1 MLTVLLNACENH
13 THEEFEQ
20 EPIPLQDSI
29 LSSFPSEI
37 VCVPGIE
44 SVIYLNECVRGEDS
58 GIDNTLKNDYT
69 CKISRIGS
77 ESINDFITNTPEGI
91 YIKSQEKNI
100 GNHPLCIEIYN
111 KTNELLSRKEFV
123 VKVINPQQSHIKK
136 TILLLGDSWTAIN
149 SITGEG
155 YVHFIHECFQKT
167 GIISPTFIGTRAT
180 NNGIKHEGR
189 GGYMALTWASKPTND
204 IVNPLWNPETDE
216 LDFTRYRQE
225 LCGNNTP
232 IDLVNI
238 QLGVNE
244 SLRKNENSDDDI
256 NTHVNA
262 FIKLIEAIQKD
273 SPSCKIIVQQCGLDE
288 ANYDAFSNFEGGK
301 FNKES
306 YQANIYKLRVALY
319 NELSKRS
326 DFNNT
331 VFWGQAVLGLNR
343 WSNYDNAVH
352 PNTDGYK
359 EMGYMAVPQMID
371 ILLR

>member
-1 MLTVLLNACENH
+1 
-13 THEEFEQ
+13 
-20 EPIPLQDSI
+20 
-29 LSSFPSEI
+29 
-37 VCVPGIE
+37 
-44 SVIYLNECVRGEDS
+44 
-58 GIDNTLKNDYT
+58 
-69 CKISRIGS
+69 
-77 ESINDFITNTPEGI
+77 
-91 YIKSQEKNI
+91 
-100 GNHPLCIEIYN
+100 
-111 KTNELLSRKEFV
+111 
-123 VKVINPQQSHIKK
+123 
-136 TILLLGDSWTAIN
+136 
-149 SITGEG
+149 
-155 YVHFIHECFQKT
+155 
-167 GIISPTFIGTRAT
+167 
-180 NNGIKHEGR
+180 
-189 GGYMALTWASKPTND
+189 MALTWASKPTND